1 MYMNAA
7 FDNVCFKGSVV
18 SQSARFVYLCLCKHA
33 DNTNQTCFPSLN
45 RIAEIVGR
53 SLSTIKR
60 AIRELCKYGAIE
72 RNPRF
77 RKDGGQTSNLYRVK
91 QCNFD
96 ELINENQEIDQDMSS
111 VEENQNEDISLS
123 VAEDNLSAP
132 ACTTEPEKIMV
143 KDIELPSFENDF
155 INNIYVN
162 LKDSADSSA
171 IGVTSKINPV
181 KKFTDKLSVL
191 VYINKFKLRI
201 KGLSHGLHT
210 LKAIKFRQNEP
221 GGGHGRPSRN
231 LYN

>member
-1 MYMNAA
+1 MNAA

-72 RNPRF
+72 RTPRF
-77 RKDGGQTSNLYRVK
+77 RKDGGQTSNLYKVK
-91 QCNFD
+91 QCNLDNLID
-96 ELINENQEIDQDMSS
+96 EKQEIDQEKCS
-111 VEENQNEDISLS
+111 VEENQNGDIYLSVPEDIP
-123 VAEDNLSAP
+123 SAP
-132 ACTTEPEKIMV
+132 ACTTEPEEIIV

-155 INNIYVN
+155 INNIYVDS
-162 LKDSADSSA
+162 KDSADSSA
-171 IGVTSKINPV
+171 IGASSKINPV
-181 KKFTDKLSVL
+181 KKLVDKLSVL
-191 VYINKFKLRI
+191 GYLNEFKLKI
-201 KGLSHGLHT
+201 KGLSSGLHT
-210 LKAIKFRQNEP
+210 LKAIKFCKNEQ